1 MIGKRE
7 VARLERRANII
18 AVARQHFFEHGY
30 SGTNM
35 SAIAAK
41 LGGSKGT
48 LWSYFP
54 SKEDLF
60 AAVIED
66 TAAGIRSH
74 IDVSGPKDDP
84 VELLRR
90 LARSIIDRALSPIV
104 LSMFRLIASE
114 VDRQPHIGEIF
125 YERGPRSTQFMIR
138 DFLKDNLADILW
150 TTDYLEAGKT
160 LFALSAAAIQIEQ
173 MWGREGAMTVK
184 ERDATA
190 HRAALLFL
198 RAYGKD
204 PSRFGLFD
212 DSSGAVG

>member
-1 MIGKRE
+1 M
-7 VARLERRANII
+7 ARLERRANII

-54 SKEDLF
+54 SKEELF

-66 TAAGIRSH
+66 TAAGIRSN

-104 LSMFRLIASE
+104 LSMFRLVGAE
-114 VDRQPHIGEIF
+114 AGRQPLIGEIF
-125 YERGPRSTQFMIR
+125 YDRGPRSTQFMIG
-138 DFLKDNLADILW
+138 DFIKENLAEELW
-150 TTDYLEAGKT
+150 TSNYVEAGKT

-173 MWGREGAMTVK
+173 LWGREGALSSK
-184 ERDATA
+184 ERDQIA

-204 PSRFGLFD
+204 PERFGRFD
-212 DSSGAVG
+212 DMAAPFA